1 MRDVIRS
8 QSGNALWFIL
18 FTVALLGFL
27 TAILSRS
34 GSSVDQAGNIEQQR
48 ISASAV
54 IRYGKSIETA
64 VRQLISGGMS
74 ENTLD
79 FAGLGATYD
88 NPDCSQSTC
97 EIFNTEG
104 GGIVVVPPAN
114 VIGISGFAEEWL
126 ISTGNRIG
134 QQGCDDA
141 DDSCRDLVLLLKNIP
156 DQMCIEINN
165 VLGVTNPSGAPPTQE
180 FIEEGDPFTG
190 DFGVNSNN
198 RLIGG
203 TDATR
208 ESPQLRGKEAG
219 CLRQN
224 GGGQNTNFYFQVLL
238 AR

>member
-1 MRDVIRS
+1 MRYVIRN

-34 GSSVDQAGNIEQQR
+34 GSSIDQAGNVEQQR

-64 VRQLISGGMS
+64 VRQLVANGTS
-74 ENTLD
+74 ENNLD

-88 NPDCSQSTC
+88 NPNCTQSTC
-97 EIFNTEG
+97 EVFNTEG
-104 GGIVVVPPAN
+104 GGVVVVPPTN
-114 VIGISGFAEEWL
+114 VLGISDFSDEWL
-126 ISTGNRIG
+126 VSTGNRIG
-134 QQGCDDA
+134 QQGCDDV

-156 DQMCIEINN
+156 DQMCVEINN
-165 VLGVTNPSGAPPTQE
+165 VLGVTNPSGTPPTQE
-180 FIEEGDPFTG
+180 FVEEGDPFTG
-190 DFGVNSNN
+190 NFGVNSSNH
-198 RLIGG
+198 LIGG
-203 TDATR
+203 TDPTR

-219 CLRQN
+219 CIRQN
-224 GGGQNTNFYFQVLL
+224 GGGQDRNFYFQILL